1 MRISDWSSDVCSS
14 DLLESQ
20 PASRVQG
27 GFCAVPWRPPRRSA
41 SRLRLRL
48 QRGGRKDSWP
58 AGRGERGPAW
68 RPHRRRRPFE
78 HHLAR
83 DPNPPTS
90 GNSGP
95 CTRRTTA
102 VIAAGIA
109 PGESLMPSPH
119 WASASVRG
127 LETTEPLLPRFRPN
141 PLSHE
146 PYPDPQTCCL
156 PIIIKQVFAIAGKT
170 LAEDVNVESGIN
182 YAIERIGLFVRNSTR
197 LNSSL

>member
-78 HHLAR
+78 HQLAR

-141 PLSHE
+141 PLSHD
-146 PYPDPQTCCL
+146 PYPDPQTRSEEHTSELQSLMPISYAVLCL
-156 PIIIKQVFAIAGKT
+156 KKKNNNT
-170 LAEDVNVESGIN
+170 
-182 YAIERIGLFVRNSTR
+182 T
-197 LNSSL
+197 